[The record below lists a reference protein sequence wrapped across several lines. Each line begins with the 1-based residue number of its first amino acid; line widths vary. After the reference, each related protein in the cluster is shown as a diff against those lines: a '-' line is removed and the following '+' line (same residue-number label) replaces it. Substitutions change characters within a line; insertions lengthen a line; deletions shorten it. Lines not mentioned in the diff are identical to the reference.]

1 MTSLLHPLKRL
12 LALGLLIGGV
22 AACSNIDC
30 PLDNVVLMQCNFY
43 SSETQSP
50 LKLADSLSVRLAANG
65 LTVVNTSTG
74 VEKFLAPLK
83 DSGEC
88 DTLLLHFSNTQ
99 GQLATDTLVVEH
111 RPQPHFE
118 SLDCPP
124 SFFHTLTA
132 VRATSHP
139 LAEMPLTVDS
149 VSLIRPI
156 VNYDDIENIRIYLR
170 AISGR

>member
-1 MTSLLHPLKRL
+1 MTNLLHPLKRL
-12 LALGLLIGGV
+12 LAPGLLLGGMT
-22 AACSNIDC
+22 ACSNIDC

-74 VEKFLAPLK
+74 VEKFLVPLK
-83 DSGEC
+83 DSGER
-88 DTLLLHFSNTQ
+88 DTLLLHFSNLQ
-99 GQLATDTLVVEH
+99 GQQATDTLVVAH
-111 RPQPHFE
+111 QPQPHFE
-118 SLDCPP
+118 SRDCPP

-132 VRATSHP
+132 VWATSHP
-139 LAEMPLTVDS
+139 LSEMPLTVDS
-149 VSLIRPI
+149 VSLSRSI

-170 AISGR
+170 TTSGR